1 MSAGLAISNSR
12 ARGSRVSCMFN
23 YVVREGRL
31 LIQAKTGLNSGLLVW
46 SVFGL
51 TAILLMFAFLCVALY
66 FWLALQLGAVFGA
79 LAGAGAFLLLALI
92 FVVCASASRSSTKKR
107 AKLERAERVAATPA
121 RFFDPQLLKTGI
133 QAGRA
138 IGWQRILALVLLGA
152 STAAI
157 LRRRTRPEESEFRE
171 IDHWSEP
178 K

>member
-1 MSAGLAISNSR
+1 
-12 ARGSRVSCMFN
+12 MFN

-133 QAGRA
+133 QTGRA
-138 IGWQRILALVLLGA
+138 IGAGKEY
-152 STAAI
+152 
-157 LRRRTRPEESEFRE
+157 LRSCCWAPVPQPFCAGGRGQKKVNFGT
-171 IDHWSEP
+171 EP